1 MSDTFY
7 PDQLASAY
15 YDIMAR
21 LVFYRKMYEY
31 DTAASGN
38 PMWVAE
44 VLHIWELLEQM
55 VPEMEEHGLDVPHR
69 KYYRYIWANADG
81 KRSDVY
87 VQAALAGNLPD
98 DFDDQ
103 DAAYRLGE
111 LSEEPD
117 IALMPS
123 GEKDFLIMN
132 GAIVGTRTLFRML
145 LQVVRVFWD

>member
-69 KYYRYIWANADG
+69 KYYGTSGPTPMERGAMSTC
-81 KRSDVY
+81 KPC
-87 VQAALAGNLPD
+87 LPGTSPRL
-98 DFDDQ
+98 DDQ

-111 LSEEPD
+111 LGEEPD
-117 IALMPS
+117 IALMPG